1 MPLATPE
8 ADLKL
13 TKLFLAEFERQ
24 GARSRGTLEQYPE
37 GKNDWKPHE
46 KSMMFGYLVQLV
58 ASMPSWVAMH
68 HSRVE
73 SLRVTPF
80 ILVLIEIEG

>member
-1 MPLATPE
+1 MATPE

-24 GARSRGTLEQYPE
+24 GARSRGTLEQYPQ
-37 GKNDWKPHE
+37 GKNDWNHE

-68 HSRVE
+68 HHE
-73 SLRVTPF
+73 SESFRVTPL

>member
-1 MPLATPE
+1 
-8 ADLKL
+8 
-13 TKLFLAEFERQ
+13 
-24 GARSRGTLEQYPE
+24 
-37 GKNDWKPHE
+37 
-46 KSMMFGYLVQLV
+46 MMFGYLVQLV

-73 SLRVTPF
+73 SLRVTLF

>member
-1 MPLATPE
+1 MRCVDEGRGLRIIDVQGERLAD
-8 ADLKL
+8 AAL
-13 TKLFLAEFERQ
+13 RH
-24 GARSRGTLEQYPE
+24 PE

-68 HSRVE
+68 HSRV
-73 SLRVTPF
+73 
-80 ILVLIEIEG
+80 